1 MVVVEVLVWLRHG
14 VGMVWVRHG
23 MALARFW
30 YGADIVVERF
40 GVALVWFWFD
50 FGMAL
55 AWLCGVWL
63 RYCAHTVFVW
73 NAVCHWYGFCT
84 LEMRVGHRCGM
95 VSV

>member
-1 MVVVEVLVWLRHG
+1 MLERSGYGCGMVLVCLPCGYGFGMVVVEVLVWLRHG

-23 MALARFW
+23 MVLARLW

-40 GVALVWFWFD
+40 GVALVWFWCD

-63 RYCAHTVFVW
+63 RYCIHWVFV
-73 NAVCHWYGFCT
+73 
-84 LEMRVGHRCGM
+84 
-95 VSV
+95 